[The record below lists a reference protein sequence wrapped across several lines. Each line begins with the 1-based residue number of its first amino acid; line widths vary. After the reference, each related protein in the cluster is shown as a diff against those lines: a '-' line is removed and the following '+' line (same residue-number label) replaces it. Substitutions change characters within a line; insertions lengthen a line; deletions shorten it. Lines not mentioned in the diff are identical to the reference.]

1 MKKRILAML
10 LSVVMLASTVEL
22 TSLLTGT
29 NILAGTE
36 APAVTDTAPTSDT
49 DTASGGQRITDKD
62 TAAIRLSGS
71 ELSVSGDI
79 EPDAAQP
86 SSGGTATLDEN
97 NALTIPYDLAFP
109 EEFASDDCLYAG
121 DQIMVKFAR
130 GFRGKLNTTLVRAGI
145 TGLEKLMDTSTG
157 VWYIASVTGDVQ
169 QVMANVRALDNV
181 VLAEYDYMYAAADTT
196 LIDSNTVAE
205 AVQGNAS
212 WQDQWYLRSGNL
224 QKSWDLLRTRGI
236 AAGGDS
242 SVVVAVIDTGVDYTH
257 EDLKDNIWVNT
268 KEIPG
273 NGIDDDGNG
282 YIDDVYGVDLE
293 TGRDSGM
300 DDNGHGTHV
309 AGIIAAA
316 NNHIGVVGLA
326 YNVKLMPI
334 KAGMASGFFNQSQIA
349 KGILYAYN
357 NGADVINMSF
367 GGSAS
372 TIAVQDALETAYT
385 RCVLVAAAGNDGA
398 PNEGLLARPTY
409 PAALSYV
416 MGVMSV
422 DMRGVESGFT
432 NYDVA
437 AYNSVEY
444 EVYAPG
450 SQILSTI
457 PGNRYAT
464 WSGTSMAAP
473 YVSAMAALLR
483 SAYPDTN
490 TYPTKFIYGQI
501 AATGGRSAICC
512 DPEHHGVHN
521 LPKIVDIYNALTQ
534 LPKPE
539 VSAADFLVFDDKSL
553 SDQNNGDGV
562 IDAGET
568 VALAFTLRNRW
579 GAAKDVTLSLDA
591 KSQAGIDCPYIQ
603 FLTNNVNY
611 GNVGT
616 YASID
621 YGKTKEG
628 TFVTGVDADKSLLVK
643 IADDCPND
651 YIIALNLTVTAKNDL
666 DADDTKVY
674 SSEAKTTINV
684 RRGTILP
691 SIITED
697 MTLTKDHYYILPNAT
712 LIQEGV
718 TVTVEPGTQLQFWT
732 DDPHDAYAN
741 TAITYLKVDGTLL
754 CNGSEDEHIRMF
766 PSELM
771 SQYRV
776 ELYES
781 DRGTIRLYYTDVVNP
796 YLRSEDRNYG
806 ITYAEN
812 CEFSQNYRAGTIYKR
827 FLSSGTVMTIG
838 DTGYIYAGT
847 LKDCA
852 FYKLGGEG
860 IHGAFSVAAPCDGCI
875 FVDSAVELNERYEY
889 TDCVFYGNNNYLNE
903 NSGGVSSYI
912 HSPTLSVSPY
922 DVYKDPDT
930 GSTYLFFWGYNCPDW
945 KKEQIASYF
954 GGKAAEYSHPYS
966 QDFHGFAVEIADT
979 TVTDIT
985 LPESEITL
993 DTGMTKQ
1000 LLPEVFPAKTAL
1012 VADLKYTSLDERV
1025 VTVSDTGLI
1034 TPVAAGGTLVR
1045 VSNADGSVYKDVA
1058 VHVADCVPLESL
1070 TLNEDALRLPVG
1082 SAEKLTPVLAPADTT
1097 RTGVVYESANESVAT
1112 VDRDGTVH
1120 AVSVGTA
1127 VITARPAMG
1136 EEFAASVTVTVV
1148 QPAESIAFAENV
1160 YVTTVEQT
1168 DDDLKLTI
1176 VPATATE
1183 RDVTWE
1189 SSNSDVCEMSADGQ
1203 LIKYKNGAATLRAT
1217 LVGTGLSAELVV
1229 CISDA
1234 APSAQ
1239 VEDIQYY
1246 LQYYNDNKSTYYARL
1261 SDGTLWRWGKGYM
1274 TPQRLNFSDVD
1285 DFAVHSYAEYG
1296 IYILSGGTLQ
1306 YYRMDGTVTANNFN
1320 YGKPM
1325 TDVKKIVARNNEEA
1339 SSCSYYALKQDG
1351 SVWAWGNNNYGQ
1363 LGDGTTTDRSQAV
1376 QTDISEKVV
1385 DVIGRSD
1392 YTVFLTESGKL
1403 YGAGEGF
1410 GTTPVLITDGVSA
1423 IRKDYYDKINSGYFT
1438 ARKGQTLY
1446 YYGKGSVERTLPVQG
1461 SGQAVGYCNDFYIQ
1475 NGSVF
1480 GKPTGSDGNDYGQ
1493 LGVGDTK
1500 YHNDY
1505 VQMRKITGARQVWN
1519 FRDTTFIQTDNGFYG
1534 TGRNYDRALANL
1546 TTENSAVPVRIFFG
1560 LQANEE
1566 PFRLEQTNITN
1577 DILTDSD
1584 LVLDFSESLLKGG
1597 NFGTITL
1604 KDGSGELVS
1613 LRRTLHLDKLT
1624 LTPVSGFT
1632 DGMSY
1637 TLTLP
1642 AGALQTK
1649 FGAASEAVELTFT
1662 YQAPA
1667 PAEEDSLTLGKTVL
1681 TGVLSPESGTK
1692 VDLGEI
1698 KEAFKLEF
1706 KCVSNPDASITWTVA
1721 DNAVAMVE
1729 NGNLI
1734 ALSTGCT
1741 TVTAA
1746 LDGTGLTASAL
1757 LYISEDASVTV
1768 TKSVQNGAEST
1779 VLFSNGALFALHAD
1793 GTTQQLFADAVDFH
1807 WDGGAL
1813 WVKTANALYRDG
1825 ELTEDLPI
1833 SVKYTNLLSR
1843 TSDTVLV
1850 GSQTLILT
1858 ADKTL
1863 CQGENL
1869 SNIAISGGSAS
1880 AATSGNQLLITPSA
1894 PLVSGTSYTVTIPE
1908 NSISTYFGAP
1918 NEEITFTF
1926 IYLDTLAADAGDGK
1940 TVLASGAVSD
1950 NEAAAARAW
1959 TSERLT
1965 AGWKAFCD
1973 KGYDTLFY
1981 GNAILNRFTEN
1992 NVEKWLRITAPSASS
2007 YVRYGI
2013 GGNYWGTEGLSD
2025 KTKKEAI
2032 NKQILDFDDY
2042 QSMADLNEGTILET
2056 IPETVWP
2063 VVRSVSLRDANGE
2076 AITTVGAGKTTFTV
2090 TFNRDMDTEMP
2101 LQVRFGSS
2109 YPYADFEV
2117 AGQWLDSRTWE
2128 GSTTMTSLIANG
2140 IQYWSIANGRSAE
2153 GHLKLYKD
2161 WGRFSFNIDTSSA
2174 LAMTMQAEAADD
2186 GVILTWAQDDFD
2198 TLAGYNVYRCDRED
2212 GQYAKLNTSVIPADV
2227 KTFTDTNVTPG
2238 QMYYYNFTV
2247 VKTDLS
2253 ESDTSGKISVR
2264 AKDTMAP
2271 NIYHDG
2277 VYSAFTGS
2285 KLIISATAND
2295 NLQIDK
2301 VELFYR
2307 VTGTESWRAVTMTA
2321 VNDRY
2326 SAVIPSSEV
2335 TTAGLEYYIR
2345 AFDGVNYAYK
2355 GTAEQPYA
2363 IAVSEAVDRSALGDV
2378 NGDGQIN
2385 VLDALM
2391 VLQASNDRLNLDA
2404 EQFARADLNGNKT
2417 LEAVEVLTILQ
2428 YANGIIGSLTL

>member
-1 MKKRILAML
+1 MPFPGNYLTGGNVMKKRILAML

-49 DTASGGQRITDKD
+49 DTASGGQRITDED

-109 EEFASDDCLYAG
+109 EEFASADCLYAG

-196 LIDSNTVAE
+196 LIDSDTVAE

-212 WQDQWYLRSGNL
+212 CQDQWYLRSGNL

-309 AGIIAAA
+309 AGIIAAS

-422 DMRGVESGFT
+422 DIRGVESGFT
-432 NYDVA
+432 NYDVKK
-437 AYNSVEY
+437 YNSVEY

-512 DPEHHGVHN
+512 DPEHHGLHN

-591 KSQAGIDCPYIQ
+591 KSQAGIDCPYIR

-651 YIIALNLTVTAKNDL
+651 YIIALNITVTAKNDL

-732 DDPHDAYAN
+732 DDPHDAYAD

-754 CNGSEDEHIRMF
+754 CQGSEDAHIRMF

-776 ELYES
+776 QLYEG

-796 YLRSEDRNYG
+796 YLHDGSNSGGYG

-812 CEFSQNYRAGTIYKR
+812 CEFSQNYRADCIYYR
-827 FLSSGTVMTIG
+827 YLESGTVKTNPYG
-838 DTGYIYAGT
+838 NGRIYADT

-852 FYKLGGEG
+852 FYKLGGWDSYY
-860 IHGAFSVAAPCDGCI
+860 AFSVAAPCDGCI
-875 FVDSAVELNERYEY
+875 FVDSAVKLSERYEY
-889 TDCVFYGNNNYLNE
+889 TNCVFYGNNNYLNE
-903 NSGGVSSYI
+903 NSGLVSSYI
-912 HSPTLSVSPY
+912 HSSTLSVSPY

-985 LPESEITL
+985 LPESELTL

-1000 LLPEVFPAKTAL
+1000 LLPEVVPVKTAL
-1012 VADLKYTSLDERV
+1012 VADLRYTSLDESV
-1025 VTVSDTGLI
+1025 VNVSDTGLI

-1058 VHVADCVPLESL
+1058 VHVTDCVPLESL
-1070 TLNEDALRLPVG
+1070 TFNEDALRLPVG
-1082 SAEKLTPVLAPADTT
+1082 ASEKLTPVFAPVDTT
-1097 RTGVVYESANESVAT
+1097 RTGVVYESANENVAT

-1120 AVSVGTA
+1120 AVAVGTA
-1127 VITARPAMG
+1127 VITARPTTG
-1136 EEFAASVTVTVV
+1136 EDFAASVTVTVV
-1148 QPAESIAFAENV
+1148 QPAESIAFAESF
-1160 YVTTVEQT
+1160 YVTTMEQT
-1168 DDDLKLTI
+1168 DGDLKLTFT
-1176 VPATATE
+1176 PTTATE

-1189 SSNSDVCEMSADGQ
+1189 SSNPDVCEMGADGQ
-1203 LIKYKNGAATLRAT
+1203 LIKHKNGAATLRAT
-1217 LVGTGLSAELVV
+1217 LVGADLSAELVV

-1239 VEDIQYY
+1239 VEDIQY
-1246 LQYYNDNKSTYYARL
+1246 LVDYNNKSTYYARL
-1261 SDGTLWRWGKGYM
+1261 SDGTLWRWGDSYM
-1274 TPQRLNFSDVD
+1274 TPQKLNFSDVD
-1285 DFAVHSYAEYG
+1285 DFAVDSYVEYG
-1296 IYILSGGTLQ
+1296 IYILSNGTLQ
-1306 YYRMDGTVTANNFN
+1306 YYNMDGTVTANNFN

-1325 TDVKKIVARNNEEA
+1325 TGVKKLGARSDA
-1339 SSCSYYALKQDG
+1339 HPSQCSYYALKQDG
-1351 SVWAWGNNNYGQ
+1351 SVWAWDDNVYGQ

-1376 QTDISEKVV
+1376 QTDISEPIV
-1385 DVIGRSD
+1385 DVIVRFD

-1403 YGAGEGF
+1403 YGAGQTF
-1410 GTTPVLITDGVSA
+1410 GATPVLITDGVSA
-1423 IRKDYYDKINSGYFT
+1423 ITRDYTESSYFT
-1438 ARKGQTLY
+1438 TLKGQTLCY
-1446 YYGKGSVERTLPVQG
+1446 YDRSSVQRTVPVQG
-1461 SGQAVGYCNDFYIQ
+1461 SSQAV
-1475 NGSVF
+1475 
-1480 GKPTGSDGNDYGQ
+1480 
-1493 LGVGDTK
+1493 
-1500 YHNDY
+1500 
-1505 VQMRKITGARQVWN
+1505 
-1519 FRDTTFIQTDNGFYG
+1519 
-1534 TGRNYDRALANL
+1534 
-1546 TTENSAVPVRIFFG
+1546 
-1560 LQANEE
+1560 
-1566 PFRLEQTNITN
+1566 
-1577 DILTDSD
+1577 
-1584 LVLDFSESLLKGG
+1584 
-1597 NFGTITL
+1597 
-1604 KDGSGELVS
+1604 
-1613 LRRTLHLDKLT
+1613 
-1624 LTPVSGFT
+1624 
-1632 DGMSY
+1632 SY
-1637 TLTLP
+1637 
-1642 AGALQTK
+1642 
-1649 FGAASEAVELTFT
+1649 
-1662 YQAPA
+1662 
-1667 PAEEDSLTLGKTVL
+1667 
-1681 TGVLSPESGTK
+1681 
-1692 VDLGEI
+1692 
-1698 KEAFKLEF
+1698 
-1706 KCVSNPDASITWTVA
+1706 
-1721 DNAVAMVE
+1721 
-1729 NGNLI
+1729 
-1734 ALSTGCT
+1734 
-1741 TVTAA
+1741 
-1746 LDGTGLTASAL
+1746 
-1757 LYISEDASVTV
+1757 
-1768 TKSVQNGAEST
+1768 
-1779 VLFSNGALFALHAD
+1779 
-1793 GTTQQLFADAVDFH
+1793 
-1807 WDGGAL
+1807 
-1813 WVKTANALYRDG
+1813 
-1825 ELTEDLPI
+1825 
-1833 SVKYTNLLSR
+1833 
-1843 TSDTVLV
+1843 
-1850 GSQTLILT
+1850 
-1858 ADKTL
+1858 
-1863 CQGENL
+1863 
-1869 SNIAISGGSAS
+1869 
-1880 AATSGNQLLITPSA
+1880 
-1894 PLVSGTSYTVTIPE
+1894 
-1908 NSISTYFGAP
+1908 
-1918 NEEITFTF
+1918 
-1926 IYLDTLAADAGDGK
+1926 
-1940 TVLASGAVSD
+1940 
-1950 NEAAAARAW
+1950 
-1959 TSERLT
+1959 
-1965 AGWKAFCD
+1965 
-1973 KGYDTLFY
+1973 
-1981 GNAILNRFTEN
+1981 
-1992 NVEKWLRITAPSASS
+1992 
-2007 YVRYGI
+2007 
-2013 GGNYWGTEGLSD
+2013 
-2025 KTKKEAI
+2025 
-2032 NKQILDFDDY
+2032 
-2042 QSMADLNEGTILET
+2042 
-2056 IPETVWP
+2056 
-2063 VVRSVSLRDANGE
+2063 
-2076 AITTVGAGKTTFTV
+2076 
-2090 TFNRDMDTEMP
+2090 
-2101 LQVRFGSS
+2101 
-2109 YPYADFEV
+2109 
-2117 AGQWLDSRTWE
+2117 
-2128 GSTTMTSLIANG
+2128 
-2140 IQYWSIANGRSAE
+2140 
-2153 GHLKLYKD
+2153 
-2161 WGRFSFNIDTSSA
+2161 
-2174 LAMTMQAEAADD
+2174 
-2186 GVILTWAQDDFD
+2186 
-2198 TLAGYNVYRCDRED
+2198 
-2212 GQYAKLNTSVIPADV
+2212 
-2227 KTFTDTNVTPG
+2227 
-2238 QMYYYNFTV
+2238 
-2247 VKTDLS
+2247 
-2253 ESDTSGKISVR
+2253 
-2264 AKDTMAP
+2264 
-2271 NIYHDG
+2271 
-2277 VYSAFTGS
+2277 
-2285 KLIISATAND
+2285 
-2295 NLQIDK
+2295 
-2301 VELFYR
+2301 
-2307 VTGTESWRAVTMTA
+2307 
-2321 VNDRY
+2321 
-2326 SAVIPSSEV
+2326 
-2335 TTAGLEYYIR
+2335 
-2345 AFDGVNYAYK
+2345 
-2355 GTAEQPYA
+2355 
-2363 IAVSEAVDRSALGDV
+2363 
-2378 NGDGQIN
+2378 
-2385 VLDALM
+2385 
-2391 VLQASNDRLNLDA
+2391 
-2404 EQFARADLNGNKT
+2404 
-2417 LEAVEVLTILQ
+2417 
-2428 YANGIIGSLTL
+2428 